1 MVLNNDVAL
10 EHYGIKGMKWGRRKR
25 REGSSD
31 DEQKPLTT
39 SQLKANAK
47 LLSDKDLKAN
57 LERRRNEIAYVE
69 LNSTA
74 VSSGESAAKKFLSK
88 ATTNIAM
95 GLVTSYVTN
104 AIKGAINKK
113 FGI

>member
-1 MVLNNDVAL
+1 MTLDTEVAL
-10 EHYGIKGMKWGRRKR
+10 EHYGIKGMKWGRRKQ
-25 REGSSD
+25 REGSPD
-31 DEQKPLTT
+31 DDKKPLTT

-47 LLSDKDLKAN
+47 KLSDQDLKAN

-69 LNSTA
+69 LNSTS
-74 VSSGESAAKKFLSK
+74 VSSGEAAAKKFLAK
-88 ATTNIAM
+88 AATNITM

-104 AIKGAINKK
+104 AVKGAIKKK